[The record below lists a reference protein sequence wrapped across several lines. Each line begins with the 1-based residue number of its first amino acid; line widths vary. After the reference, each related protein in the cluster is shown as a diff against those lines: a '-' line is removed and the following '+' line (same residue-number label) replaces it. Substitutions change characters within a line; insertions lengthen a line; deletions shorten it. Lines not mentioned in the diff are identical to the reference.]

1 MNEKSIFS
9 RLLYV
14 AKMQY
19 HELHYLLCIPIIQ
32 GWYGG
37 FGNYRH
43 KIKSNGGSE
52 NMYYAYLMR
61 YNAFVGLGANIQ
73 GTPMLPHGL
82 NGIHISDA
90 ATIGEGCV
98 ILQQVTI
105 GSNTTKGSKHFGS
118 PTIGKHVF
126 IGAGAKIIGNVRV
139 GDNCRIGANCVV
151 VKDMPDNSTAILRN
165 IDIIIHD
172 ISRDN
177 SFKGIYHFE
186 E

>member
-1 MNEKSIFS
+1 
-9 RLLYV
+9 
-14 AKMQY
+14 
-19 HELHYLLCIPIIQ
+19 LC
-32 GWYGG
+32 Y
-37 FGNYRH
+37 F
-43 KIKSNGGSE
+43 
-52 NMYYAYLMR
+52 
-61 YNAFVGLGANIQ
+61 
-73 GTPMLPHGL
+73 
-82 NGIHISDA
+82 
-90 ATIGEGCV
+90 ATGH
-98 ILQQVTI
+98 L

-151 VKDMPDNSTAILRN
+151 VKDMPDNSTAVLRN

>member
-14 AKMQY
+14 AKMLY

-37 FGNYRH
+37 FWNYRH

-105 GSNTTKGSKHFGS
+105 VIQRKEVSTLVHLQLVNMFLLEPVLKSLAMFVWV
-118 PTIGKHVF
+118 TIV
-126 IGAGAKIIGNVRV
+126 A
-139 GDNCRIGANCVV
+139 
-151 VKDMPDNSTAILRN
+151 
-165 IDIIIHD
+165 
-172 ISRDN
+172 
-177 SFKGIYHFE
+177 
-186 E
+186 

>member
-1 MNEKSIFS
+1 
-9 RLLYV
+9 
-14 AKMQY
+14 
-19 HELHYLLCIPIIQ
+19 
-32 GWYGG
+32 
-37 FGNYRH
+37 
-43 KIKSNGGSE
+43 
-52 NMYYAYLMR
+52 
-61 YNAFVGLGANIQ
+61 
-73 GTPMLPHGL
+73 MLPHGL

-151 VKDMPDNSTAILRN
+151 VKDMPDNSTAVLRN

-177 SFKGIYHFE
+177 SFKGICHSE

>member
-1 MNEKSIFS
+1 M
-9 RLLYV
+9 L
-14 AKMQY
+14 Y

-37 FGNYRH
+37 FWNYRH

-73 GTPMLPHGL
+73 DTPMLPHGL
-82 NGIHISDA
+82 NGIHKSDA

-126 IGAGAKIIGNVRV
+126 I
-139 GDNCRIGANCVV
+139 
-151 VKDMPDNSTAILRN
+151 
-165 IDIIIHD
+165 
-172 ISRDN
+172 
-177 SFKGIYHFE
+177 
-186 E
+186 

>member
-1 MNEKSIFS
+1 M
-9 RLLYV
+9 L
-14 AKMQY
+14 Y

-37 FGNYRH
+37 FWNYRH

-105 GSNTTKGSKHFGS
+105 GSNTRKEVSTLVHLQLVNMFLLEPVLKSLVMFVWV
-118 PTIGKHVF
+118 TI
-126 IGAGAKIIGNVRV
+126 
-139 GDNCRIGANCVV
+139 VV
-151 VKDMPDNSTAILRN
+151 
-165 IDIIIHD
+165 
-172 ISRDN
+172 
-177 SFKGIYHFE
+177 
-186 E
+186 

>member
-1 MNEKSIFS
+1 MKKSIFS
-9 RLLYV
+9 RLLSCS
-14 AKMQY
+14 KMLY

-37 FGNYRH
+37 FWNYRH

-98 ILQQVTI
+98 ILQQVT
-105 GSNTTKGSKHFGS
+105 
-118 PTIGKHVF
+118 
-126 IGAGAKIIGNVRV
+126 
-139 GDNCRIGANCVV
+139 
-151 VKDMPDNSTAILRN
+151 
-165 IDIIIHD
+165 
-172 ISRDN
+172 
-177 SFKGIYHFE
+177 
-186 E
+186 